1 MASQYQRLEMLI
13 GKDGLE
19 TLASKR
25 VLIFGLGGVGGHVC
39 DALARSG
46 IKHFAIVDNDKV
58 DITNINRQII
68 ANHNTIGQYKTD
80 AMEAYLKAINPEIEV
95 VKYQMFYLPE
105 NADTFALENYDYI
118 VDAIDTVKAKIE
130 LICRSFLCKTPII
143 SALGCGNKL
152 DPSQLEIT
160 DLSKTSY
167 DPLAKVMRHE
177 LSKRGIKHV
186 KVVYSKEQNIKL
198 HNEELDARV
207 PASSAFVPSVAGI
220 MIASEVIKDLLNK

>member
-1 MASQYQRLEMLI
+1 MKSQYQRLEMLI
-13 GKDGLE
+13 GKNGLE
-19 TLASKR
+19 TLSSKR

-39 DALARSG
+39 DALARGG
-46 IKHFAIVDNDKV
+46 IKHFTIVDNDKV

-80 AMEAYLKAINPEIEV
+80 VMEAHLKAINPEIEV
-95 VKYQMFYLPE
+95 NKYQMFYLPE
-105 NADTFALENYDYI
+105 NANTFDFKNYDYI

-130 LICRSFLCKTPII
+130 IICRSFASETPVI

-152 DPSQLEIT
+152 DPSKLEIT

-167 DPLAKVMRHE
+167 DPLAKVMRRE
-177 LSKRGIKHV
+177 LSLRGIKHV
-186 KVVYSKEQNIKL
+186 KVVFSKEQPVKL
-198 HNEELDARV
+198 HNDENDERI
-207 PASSAFVPSVAGI
+207 PGSSPFVPSAAGI